1 MKFGDMKS
9 MEYEYVDER
18 FTEDRL
24 YSREYL
30 ERALNES
37 LEYRKYNEREIKKI
51 RQQLKKL
58 NDGTAKVFTRYQL

>member
-24 YSREYL
+24 YSKKYL

-51 RQQLKKL
+51 KQQLKKL